1 LHRPHKP
8 TTVSVLFLNVLL
20 RLLCLFIL
28 ILFMLFKPCFALVF
42 DMFAFPAA
50 LCWCALALWLHG
62 YLLILGPIVVLFSLH
77 FDWSR
82 ARLGLPVIH
91 YVNSAFDKRMP
102 MMFNVLRILPDVV
115 KCIVI

>member
-1 LHRPHKP
+1 
-8 TTVSVLFLNVLL
+8 
-20 RLLCLFIL
+20 
-28 ILFMLFKPCFALVF
+28 MLFKPCFALVF

-50 LCWCALALWLHG
+50 LCWCALALWFKG

-102 MMFNVLRILPDVV
+102 VMFNFLRILPDVV
-115 KCIVI
+115 KCIVIYSIFHSKTIVCSFMYQLTIAIMFCEC